1 MILAFL
7 AILKS
12 KKSNFNRKSGFLTS
26 SFSDMNDKGTPNPL
40 GCGVIFLFMAELAI
54 SSNIIC

>member
-26 SFSDMNDKGTPNPL
+26 SFSDTNDRKNSCSKEQEFFQLYSPAASD
-40 GCGVIFLFMAELAI
+40 IA
-54 SSNIIC
+54 SQ

>member
-26 SFSDMNDKGTPNPL
+26 SFSDMNDKRKSVL
-40 GCGVIFLFMAELAI
+40 ISVMFLTK
-54 SSNIIC
+54 N